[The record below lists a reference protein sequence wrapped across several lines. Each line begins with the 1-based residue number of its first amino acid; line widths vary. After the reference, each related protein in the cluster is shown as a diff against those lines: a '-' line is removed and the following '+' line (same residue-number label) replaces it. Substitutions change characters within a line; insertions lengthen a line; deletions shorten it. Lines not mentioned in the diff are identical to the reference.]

1 MGCLH
6 LPSSIFQGYFF
17 LRLLLWAEGSLQ
29 QPVLSPTILIPVGAV
44 DLAASA
50 FPHGTGWGCNPI
62 IEMKWPEFTEEI
74 N

>member
-50 FPHGTGWGCNPI
+50 FPHGTG
-62 IEMKWPEFTEEI
+62 
-74 N
+74 